1 MVKVVEVIVCYL
13 YVFMSM
19 LSEVMMFVQVVH
31 LWIVLSSCY
40 GIAVSRQVNVAVVCY
55 SLTCYLIYLH
65 IVITLTKSR

>member
-40 GIAVSRQVNVAVVCY
+40 GIAVSRQV
-55 SLTCYLIYLH
+55 SGGLL
-65 IVITLTKSR
+65 